1 MTKYPVKQPP
11 GTRVVRA
18 TAALIAVV
26 AWFVA
31 SNHCAVAGFGPA
43 PAADA
48 SAHSHCHGSSDKP
61 AEEPKEREC
70 DGSKCCNSLNAPT
83 LALAK
88 SAVTYDSA
96 HVSAPDFAGF
106 LRCFAVTQHDSVPCE
121 LDTGP
126 PGSTSF
132 AESVLQRSILAH
144 APPFLA

>member
-1 MTKYPVKQPP
+1 MNQPP
-11 GTRVVRA
+11 GTRVFRA
-18 TAALIAVV
+18 TAALVAIV

-31 SNHCAVAGFGPA
+31 SNHCALAGFVPA
-43 PAADA
+43 PATDA
-48 SAHSHCHGSSDKP
+48 AAHSHCHGSSEQP
-61 AEEPKEREC
+61 ADEQKEREC

-96 HVSAPDFAGF
+96 YVSAPEFAVF
-106 LRCFAVTQHDSVPCE
+106 LRCFAAAQHDSVRCE